1 MQVLD
6 PPLGADDAV
15 LLTIGDEPARR
26 AKEAHPFHDPDTAKR
41 HLDD

>member
-15 LLTIGDEPARR
+15 LLTIGD
-26 AKEAHPFHDPDTAKR
+26 KAHPFHDPDTAKG